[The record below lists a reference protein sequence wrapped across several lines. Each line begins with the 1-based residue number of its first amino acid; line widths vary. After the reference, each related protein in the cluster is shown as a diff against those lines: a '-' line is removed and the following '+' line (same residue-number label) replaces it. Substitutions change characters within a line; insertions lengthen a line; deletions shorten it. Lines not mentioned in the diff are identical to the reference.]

1 MTTKKHM
8 SEVPMIQRV
17 AAYLA
22 ILVGYFFYCY
32 NFVIIDYVRP
42 YIVEAYEG
50 ISLSDTAQ
58 FYTWQSVGALIG
70 ALSCAWFAGRFGK
83 KYTLITITA
92 LNGGAT
98 IVNMMF
104 TDYATWAAMRFI
116 IGLSLGGYFTVAVS
130 LMIGLFTP
138 TVRGKLTAFASS
150 MFSVALMVMGAYAAF
165 ISSIDAP
172 WESLMWVGG
181 IPPLAAA
188 FAMVF
193 VLPSDKNVIAY
204 GEEDSSANTG
214 QNTPA
219 KKGSWGEMLSKPY
232 RLLTITCL
240 LLAGLNFYGFQFFSG
255 FVTTYLKEVRQF
267 DGATIGV
274 IFSISAFGSL
284 FGAWVWGAVADKFG
298 RKVNAFGFILA
309 GIMASIFFI
318 APSDLMIGSLNML
331 AILGLIYNFGLSS
344 SAVWGGYFSELFP
357 AHLRS
362 YGAALFHGGRII
374 GMWAPMV
381 LIFIKERTD
390 LQTAMW
396 GSPIVWIVA
405 GLLWLSLPETLKGG
419 LFDKRKSNQPGERVN
434 LIQGADDSH
443 PPLSSQ

>member
-17 AAYLA
+17 TAYLA

-42 YIVEAYEG
+42 YIVEAYDG

-419 LFDKRKSNQPGERVN
+419 LFDKRKSNQPAN
-434 LIQGADDSH
+434 A
-443 PPLSSQ
+443 

>member
-42 YIVEAYEG
+42 YIVEAYDG

-181 IPPLAAA
+181 IPPLAAT

-419 LFDKRKSNQPGERVN
+419 LFDKRKSNQPAN
-434 LIQGADDSH
+434 A
-443 PPLSSQ
+443 

>member
-419 LFDKRKSNQPGERVN
+419 LFDKRKSNQPTN
-434 LIQGADDSH
+434 A
-443 PPLSSQ
+443 

>member
-381 LIFIKERTD
+381 LIFIKECTD

-419 LFDKRKSNQPGERVN
+419 LFDKRKSNQPAN
-434 LIQGADDSH
+434 A
-443 PPLSSQ
+443 

>member
-1 MTTKKHM
+1 MNAKKHM
-8 SEVPMIQRV
+8 SEVSMVQRV

-42 YIVEAYEG
+42 YIVESYDG
-50 ISLSDTAQ
+50 ISLANTAQ
-58 FYTWQSVGALIG
+58 LYTWQSVGALIG
-70 ALSCAWFAGRFGK
+70 ALSCAWFATKFGK
-83 KYTLITITA
+83 KSTLIAITA

-98 IVNMMF
+98 IVNLMF

-138 TVRGKLTAFASS
+138 NVRGKLTAFASS
-150 MFSVALMVMGAYAAF
+150 MFSVALMVMGAYAAY
-165 ISSIDAP
+165 IASVNAP
-172 WESLMWVGG
+172 WESLMLIGG
-181 IPPLAAA
+181 IPPLVAAVV
-188 FAMVF
+188 MIF
-193 VLPSDKNVIAY
+193 VLPGDKKVIAY
-204 GEEDSSANTG
+204 GEEEQTTTTG
-214 QNTPA
+214 EKVA
-219 KKGSWGEMLSKPY
+219 VKKGSWGEMLSQPY
-232 RLLTITCL
+232 RKITITCL
-240 LLAGLNFYGFQFFSG
+240 LLAGLNFYGFQFFGG
-255 FVTTYLKEVRQF
+255 FVTTYLRTVRMF
-267 DGATIGV
+267 DGATIGL

-284 FGAWVWGAVADKFG
+284 FGAWFWGAVADKYG

-309 GIMASIFFI
+309 GIMVSIFFV
-318 APSDLMIGSLNML
+318 APGNMMIGGLNML

-381 LIFIKERTD
+381 LVFIQERTD

-396 GSPIVWIVA
+396 GSPVVWILA
-405 GLLWLSLPETLKGG
+405 GLLWLSLPETLKSG
-419 LFDKRKSNQPGERVN
+419 LFSKNKDTETSRV
-434 LIQGADDSH
+434 
-443 PPLSSQ
+443 

>member
-42 YIVEAYEG
+42 YIVDAYDG
-50 ISLSDTAQ
+50 INLADTAQ

-70 ALSCAWFAGRFGK
+70 ALSCAWVASNFGK
-83 KYTLITITA
+83 KSTLIVITA

-98 IVNMMF
+98 IINMMF
-104 TDYATWAAMRFI
+104 TDYAMWAAMRFI
-116 IGLSLGGYFTVAVS
+116 IGISLGGYFTVAVS

-150 MFSVALMVMGAYAAF
+150 MFSVALMAMGAYAAF

-172 WESLMWVGG
+172 WQSLMWVGG

-188 FAMVF
+188 VVMIFI
-193 VLPSDKNVIAY
+193 LPSDKKVIAY
-204 GEEDSSANTG
+204 GEEDQAKAEESNA
-214 QNTPA
+214 PA
-219 KKGSWGEMLSKPY
+219 KKGSWGEMLSAPY
-232 RLLTITCL
+232 RKLTITCL
-240 LLAGLNFYGFQFFSG
+240 LLAGLNFYGYQFFSG

-267 DGATIGV
+267 DGATIGI

-284 FGAWVWGAVADKFG
+284 FGAWVWGAIADKYG

-309 GIMASIFFI
+309 GIMASVFFV
-318 APSDLMIGSLNML
+318 APSDVMIGSLNML
-331 AILGLIYNFGLSS
+331 AILGLIYNFGLSA

-362 YGAALFHGGRII
+362 FGAALFHGGRII

-381 LIFIKERTD
+381 LVFIQERSD
-390 LQTAMW
+390 LATAMW

-419 LFDKRKSNQPGERVN
+419 IFDKSKKAET
-434 LIQGADDSH
+434 AKA
-443 PPLSSQ
+443 

>member
-1 MTTKKHM
+1 MATKKHM

-22 ILVGYFFYCY
+22 ILAGYFFYCY

-42 YIVEAYEG
+42 YIVEAYDG

-181 IPPLAAA
+181 IPPLVAA

-318 APSDLMIGSLNML
+318 APSDLMIGGLNML

-419 LFDKRKSNQPGERVN
+419 LFDKRKSNQPAN
-434 LIQGADDSH
+434 A
-443 PPLSSQ
+443 

>member
-42 YIVEAYEG
+42 YIVEAYDG

-150 MFSVALMVMGAYAAF
+150 MFSVALMVIGAYAAF

-193 VLPSDKNVIAY
+193 VLPSDKKVIAY

-214 QNTPA
+214 QNTLA

-419 LFDKRKSNQPGERVN
+419 LFDKRKSNQPAN
-434 LIQGADDSH
+434 A
-443 PPLSSQ
+443 

>member
-1 MTTKKHM
+1 MNAKKHM
-8 SEVPMIQRV
+8 SEVSMVQRV

-42 YIVEAYEG
+42 YIVEAYDG
-50 ISLSDTAQ
+50 ISLANTAQ
-58 FYTWQSVGALIG
+58 LYTWQSVGALIG
-70 ALSCAWFAGRFGK
+70 ALSCAWFATKFGK
-83 KYTLITITA
+83 KSTLIAITA

-98 IVNMMF
+98 IVNLMF

-138 TVRGKLTAFASS
+138 NVRGKLTAFASS
-150 MFSVALMVMGAYAAF
+150 MFSVALMVMGAYAAY
-165 ISSIDAP
+165 IASVNAP
-172 WESLMWVGG
+172 WESLMLIGG
-181 IPPLAAA
+181 IPPLVAAVV
-188 FAMVF
+188 MIF
-193 VLPSDKNVIAY
+193 VLPGDKKVIAY
-204 GEEDSSANTG
+204 GEEEQTTTTG
-214 QNTPA
+214 EKVA
-219 KKGSWGEMLSKPY
+219 VKKGSWGEMLSQPY
-232 RLLTITCL
+232 RKITITCL
-240 LLAGLNFYGFQFFSG
+240 FLAGLNFYGFQFFGG
-255 FVTTYLKEVRQF
+255 FVTTYLRTVRMF
-267 DGATIGV
+267 DGATIGL

-284 FGAWVWGAVADKFG
+284 FGAWFWGAVADKYG

-309 GIMASIFFI
+309 GIMVSIFFV
-318 APSDLMIGSLNML
+318 APGNMVIGGLNML

-381 LIFIKERTD
+381 LVFIQERTD

-396 GSPIVWIVA
+396 GSPVVWILA
-405 GLLWLSLPETLKGG
+405 GLLWLSLPETLKSG
-419 LFDKRKSNQPGERVN
+419 LFSKNKDTETSRV
-434 LIQGADDSH
+434 
-443 PPLSSQ
+443 

>member
-70 ALSCAWFAGRFGK
+70 ALNCAWFAGRFGK

-419 LFDKRKSNQPGERVN
+419 LFDKRKSNQPAN
-434 LIQGADDSH
+434 A
-443 PPLSSQ
+443 

>member
-1 MTTKKHM
+1 MTKKHM
-8 SEVPMIQRV
+8 NEVPLIQRI

-50 ISLSDTAQ
+50 ISLADTAQ

-70 ALSCAWFAGRFGK
+70 ALSCAWFATNFGK
-83 KYTLITITA
+83 KPTLIAITA

-98 IVNMMF
+98 IINMMF
-104 TDYATWAAMRFI
+104 TDYTTWALMRLI
-116 IGLSLGGYFTVAVS
+116 IGISLGGYFTVAVS
-130 LMIGLFTP
+130 TMIGLFKP
-138 TVRGKLTAFASS
+138 SVRGKLTAFASS

-172 WESLMWVGG
+172 WQSIMWVGG
-181 IPPLAAA
+181 IPPLVAAA
-188 FAMVF
+188 VMVF
-193 VLPSDKNVIAY
+193 ILPSDKKYIAY
-204 GEEDSSANTG
+204 GEEENQATENA
-214 QNTPA
+214 PA
-219 KKGSWGEMLSKPY
+219 KKGSWGEMLSGPY
-232 RLLTITCL
+232 RRLTLTCL
-240 LLAGLNFYGFQFFSG
+240 LLAGLNFYGYQFFGG

-267 DGATIGV
+267 DGATVGI

-284 FGAWVWGAVADKFG
+284 FGAWTWGAIADKYG

-309 GIMASIFFI
+309 GVMAAIFFV
-318 APSDLMIGSLNML
+318 APSDVMIGSINML

-357 AHLRS
+357 SHLRS
-362 YGAALFHGGRII
+362 FGAALFHGGRII

-381 LIFIKERTD
+381 LVFIKDRTD
-390 LQTAMW
+390 LTTAMW
-396 GSPIVWIVA
+396 GSPIVWIIA
-405 GLLWLSLPETLKGG
+405 GLIWLSLPETLKTGI
-419 LFDKRKSNQPGERVN
+419 FAKKSEQKTEPVAN
-434 LIQGADDSH
+434 
-443 PPLSSQ
+443 

>member
-405 GLLWLSLPETLKGG
+405 G
-419 LFDKRKSNQPGERVN
+419 V
-434 LIQGADDSH
+434 
-443 PPLSSQ
+443 

>member
-42 YIVEAYEG
+42 YIVDAYDG
-50 ISLSDTAQ
+50 INLADTAQ
-58 FYTWQSVGALIG
+58 FYTWQSIGALIG
-70 ALSCAWFAGRFGK
+70 ALSCAWVASNFGK
-83 KYTLITITA
+83 KSTLIVITA

-98 IVNMMF
+98 IINMMF
-104 TDYATWAAMRFI
+104 TDYAMWAAMRFI
-116 IGLSLGGYFTVAVS
+116 IGISLGGYFTVAVS

-138 TVRGKLTAFASS
+138 SVRGKLTAFASS
-150 MFSVALMVMGAYAAF
+150 MFSVALMAMGAYAAF
-165 ISSIDAP
+165 ISSVDAP
-172 WESLMWVGG
+172 WQSLMWVGG
-181 IPPLAAA
+181 IPPLVAAA
-188 FAMVF
+188 LMMFI
-193 VLPSDKNVIAY
+193 LPSDKKVIAY
-204 GEEDSSANTG
+204 GEEDQQATTNAAGEVTE
-214 QNTPA
+214 A
-219 KKGSWGEMLSKPY
+219 KKGSWGEMISAPY
-232 RLLTITCL
+232 RKLTITCL
-240 LLAGLNFYGFQFFSG
+240 LLAGLNFYGYQFFSG

-267 DGATIGV
+267 DGATIGI

-284 FGAWVWGAVADKFG
+284 FGAWVWGAIADKYG

-309 GIMASIFFI
+309 GVMASVFFV
-318 APSDLMIGSLNML
+318 APSDMMIGSLNML
-331 AILGLIYNFGLSS
+331 AILGLVYNFGLSA

-362 YGAALFHGGRII
+362 FGAALFHGGRII

-381 LIFIKERTD
+381 LVFIQARSD
-390 LQTAMW
+390 LETAMW

-419 LFDKRKSNQPGERVN
+419 IFDKSKKAETAQ
-434 LIQGADDSH
+434 A
-443 PPLSSQ
+443 

>member
-17 AAYLA
+17 AAYLV
-22 ILVGYFFYCY
+22 ILIGYFFYCY

-42 YIVEAYEG
+42 YIVDAYDG
-50 ISLSDTAQ
+50 INLADTAQ
-58 FYTWQSVGALIG
+58 FYTWQSIGALIG
-70 ALSCAWFAGRFGK
+70 ALSCAWVASNVGK
-83 KYTLITITA
+83 KSTLIAITA

-98 IVNMMF
+98 IINMMF
-104 TDYATWAAMRFI
+104 TDYAMWAAMRFI
-116 IGLSLGGYFTVAVS
+116 IGVSLGGYFTVAVS

-138 TVRGKLTAFASS
+138 SVRGKLTAFASS

-172 WESLMWVGG
+172 WQSLMWVGG
-181 IPPLAAA
+181 IPPLVAAA
-188 FAMVF
+188 LMIFI
-193 VLPSDKNVIAY
+193 LPSDKNVIAY
-204 GEEDSSANTG
+204 GEEDQAAAEAS
-214 QNTPA
+214 NTPV
-219 KKGSWGEMLSKPY
+219 KKGSWGEMLSGPY
-232 RLLTITCL
+232 RKLTITCL
-240 LLAGLNFYGFQFFSG
+240 LLAGLNFYGYQFFSG

-267 DGATIGV
+267 DGATIGI

-284 FGAWVWGAVADKFG
+284 FGAWIWGAIADKYG

-309 GIMASIFFI
+309 GIMSSVFFV
-318 APSDLMIGSLNML
+318 APSDVMIGSLNML
-331 AILGLIYNFGLSS
+331 AILGLIYNFGLSA

-362 YGAALFHGGRII
+362 FGAALFHGGRII

-381 LIFIKERTD
+381 LVFIQERSD
-390 LQTAMW
+390 LETAMW

-419 LFDKRKSNQPGERVN
+419 IFDKSKKSEVEKV
-434 LIQGADDSH
+434 
-443 PPLSSQ
+443 

>member
-42 YIVEAYEG
+42 YIVDAYDG
-50 ISLSDTAQ
+50 INLADTAQ
-58 FYTWQSVGALIG
+58 FYTWQSIGALIG
-70 ALSCAWFAGRFGK
+70 ALSCAWVASNFGK
-83 KYTLITITA
+83 KSTLIVITA

-98 IVNMMF
+98 IINMMF
-104 TDYATWAAMRFI
+104 TDYAMWAAMRFI
-116 IGLSLGGYFTVAVS
+116 IGISLGGYFTVAVS

-150 MFSVALMVMGAYAAF
+150 MFSVALMAMGAYAAF

-172 WESLMWVGG
+172 WQSLMWVGG
-181 IPPLAAA
+181 IPPLVAAA
-188 FAMVF
+188 LMIFI
-193 VLPSDKNVIAY
+193 LPSDKKVIAY
-204 GEEDSSANTG
+204 GEEDQAAAEASNV
-214 QNTPA
+214 PV
-219 KKGSWGEMLSKPY
+219 KKGSWGEMLSGPY
-232 RLLTITCL
+232 RKLTITCL
-240 LLAGLNFYGFQFFSG
+240 LLAGLNFYGYQFFSG

-267 DGATIGV
+267 DGATIGI

-284 FGAWVWGAVADKFG
+284 FGAWVWGAIADKYG

-309 GIMASIFFI
+309 GVMASVFFV
-318 APSDLMIGSLNML
+318 APNDVMIGSLNML
-331 AILGLIYNFGLSS
+331 AILGLIYNFGLSA

-362 YGAALFHGGRII
+362 FGAALFHGGRII

-381 LIFIKERTD
+381 LVFIQERSD
-390 LQTAMW
+390 LETAMW

-419 LFDKRKSNQPGERVN
+419 LFDKSKKAE
-434 LIQGADDSH
+434 AAKA
-443 PPLSSQ
+443 

>member
-1 MTTKKHM
+1 MNAKKHM
-8 SEVPMIQRV
+8 SEVSMVQRV

-42 YIVEAYEG
+42 YIVEAYDG
-50 ISLSDTAQ
+50 ISLANTAQ
-58 FYTWQSVGALIG
+58 LYTWQSVGALIG
-70 ALSCAWFAGRFGK
+70 ALSCAWFATKFGK
-83 KYTLITITA
+83 KSTLIAITA

-98 IVNMMF
+98 IVNLMF
-104 TDYATWAAMRFI
+104 TEYATWAAMRFI

-138 TVRGKLTAFASS
+138 NVRGKLTAFASS
-150 MFSVALMVMGAYAAF
+150 MFSVALMVMGAYAAY
-165 ISSIDAP
+165 IASVNAP
-172 WESLMWVGG
+172 WESLMLIGG
-181 IPPLAAA
+181 IPPLVAAVV
-188 FAMVF
+188 MIF
-193 VLPSDKNVIAY
+193 VLPGDKKVIAY
-204 GEEDSSANTG
+204 GEEEQTTTTG
-214 QNTPA
+214 EKVA
-219 KKGSWGEMLSKPY
+219 VKKGSWGEMLSQPY
-232 RLLTITCL
+232 RKITITCL
-240 LLAGLNFYGFQFFSG
+240 LLAGLNFYGFQFFGG
-255 FVTTYLKEVRQF
+255 FVTTYLRTVRMF
-267 DGATIGV
+267 DGATIGL

-284 FGAWVWGAVADKFG
+284 FGAWFWGAVADKYG

-309 GIMASIFFI
+309 GIMVSIFFV
-318 APSDLMIGSLNML
+318 APGNMVIGGLNML

-381 LIFIKERTD
+381 LVFIQERTD

-396 GSPIVWIVA
+396 GSPVVWILA
-405 GLLWLSLPETLKGG
+405 GLLWLSLPETLKSG
-419 LFDKRKSNQPGERVN
+419 LFSKNKDTETSRV
-434 LIQGADDSH
+434 
-443 PPLSSQ
+443 

>member
-42 YIVEAYEG
+42 YIVDAYDG
-50 ISLSDTAQ
+50 INLADTAQ

-70 ALSCAWFAGRFGK
+70 ALSCAWVASNFGK
-83 KYTLITITA
+83 KSTLIVITA

-98 IVNMMF
+98 IINMMF
-104 TDYATWAAMRFI
+104 TDYAMWAAMRFI
-116 IGLSLGGYFTVAVS
+116 IGISLGGYFTVAVS

-150 MFSVALMVMGAYAAF
+150 MFSVALMAMGAYAAF

-172 WESLMWVGG
+172 WQSLMWVGG

-188 FAMVF
+188 VVMIFI
-193 VLPSDKNVIAY
+193 LPSDKKVIAY
-204 GEEDSSANTG
+204 GEEDQAKAEASNAS
-214 QNTPA
+214 A
-219 KKGSWGEMLSKPY
+219 KKGSWGEMLSAPY
-232 RLLTITCL
+232 RKLTITCL
-240 LLAGLNFYGFQFFSG
+240 LLAGLNFYGYQFFSG

-267 DGATIGV
+267 DGATIGI

-284 FGAWVWGAVADKFG
+284 FGAWVWGAIADKYG

-309 GIMASIFFI
+309 GIMASVFFV
-318 APSDLMIGSLNML
+318 APSDVMIGSLNML
-331 AILGLIYNFGLSS
+331 AILGLIYNFGLSA

-362 YGAALFHGGRII
+362 FGAALFHGGRII

-381 LIFIKERTD
+381 LVFIQERSD
-390 LQTAMW
+390 LATAMW

-419 LFDKRKSNQPGERVN
+419 IFDKSKKAE
-434 LIQGADDSH
+434 AAKA
-443 PPLSSQ
+443 

>member
-42 YIVEAYEG
+42 YIVDAYDG
-50 ISLSDTAQ
+50 INLADTAQ

-70 ALSCAWFAGRFGK
+70 ALSCAWVASNFGK
-83 KYTLITITA
+83 KSTLIVITA

-98 IVNMMF
+98 IINMMF
-104 TDYATWAAMRFI
+104 TDYAMWAAMRFI
-116 IGLSLGGYFTVAVS
+116 IGISLGGYFTVAVS

-150 MFSVALMVMGAYAAF
+150 MFSVALMAMGAYAAF

-172 WESLMWVGG
+172 WQSLMWVGG
-181 IPPLAAA
+181 IPPLVAAA
-188 FAMVF
+188 LMIFI
-193 VLPSDKNVIAY
+193 LPSDKKVIAY
-204 GEEDSSANTG
+204 GEEEQAEAEG
-214 QNTPA
+214 ANTPA
-219 KKGSWGEMLSKPY
+219 KKGSWGEMLSAPY
-232 RLLTITCL
+232 RKLTITCL
-240 LLAGLNFYGFQFFSG
+240 LLAGLNFYGYQFFSG

-267 DGATIGV
+267 DGATIGI

-284 FGAWVWGAVADKFG
+284 FGAWVWGAIADKYG

-309 GIMASIFFI
+309 GVMASVFFV
-318 APSDLMIGSLNML
+318 APSDVMIGSLNML

-362 YGAALFHGGRII
+362 YGAALFHGGRIL

-381 LIFIKERTD
+381 LIFIQERTD

-396 GSPIVWIVA
+396 GSPIVWILA
-405 GLLWLSLPETLKGG
+405 GLLWLTLPETLKGG
-419 LFDKRKSNQPGERVN
+419 IFDKSKKAE
-434 LIQGADDSH
+434 AAKA
-443 PPLSSQ
+443 

>member
-42 YIVEAYEG
+42 YIVEAYDG

-357 AHLRS
+357 AHLLS

-419 LFDKRKSNQPGERVN
+419 LFDKRKSNQP
-434 LIQGADDSH
+434 
-443 PPLSSQ
+443 

>member
-1 MTTKKHM
+1 MNAKKHM
-8 SEVPMIQRV
+8 SEVSMVQRV

-32 NFVIIDYVRP
+32 NFVIINYVRP
-42 YIVEAYEG
+42 YIVEAYDG
-50 ISLSDTAQ
+50 ISLANTAQ
-58 FYTWQSVGALIG
+58 LYTWQSVGALIG
-70 ALSCAWFAGRFGK
+70 ALSCAWFATKFGK
-83 KYTLITITA
+83 KSTLIAITA

-98 IVNMMF
+98 IVNLMF

-138 TVRGKLTAFASS
+138 NVRGKLTAFASS
-150 MFSVALMVMGAYAAF
+150 MFSVALMVMGAYAAY
-165 ISSIDAP
+165 IASVNAP
-172 WESLMWVGG
+172 WESLMLIGG
-181 IPPLAAA
+181 IPPLVAAVV
-188 FAMVF
+188 MIF
-193 VLPSDKNVIAY
+193 VLPGDKKVIAY
-204 GEEDSSANTG
+204 GEEEQTTTTG
-214 QNTPA
+214 EKVA
-219 KKGSWGEMLSKPY
+219 VKKGSWGEMLSQPY
-232 RLLTITCL
+232 RKITITCL
-240 LLAGLNFYGFQFFSG
+240 LLAGLNFYGFQFFGG
-255 FVTTYLKEVRQF
+255 FVTTYLRTVRMF
-267 DGATIGV
+267 DGATIGL

-284 FGAWVWGAVADKFG
+284 FGAWFWGAVADKYG

-309 GIMASIFFI
+309 GIMVSIFFV
-318 APSDLMIGSLNML
+318 APGNMVIGGLNML

-381 LIFIKERTD
+381 LVFIQERTD

-396 GSPIVWIVA
+396 GSPVVWILA
-405 GLLWLSLPETLKGG
+405 GLLWLSLPETLKSG
-419 LFDKRKSNQPGERVN
+419 LFSKNKDTETSRV
-434 LIQGADDSH
+434 
-443 PPLSSQ
+443 

>member
-1 MTTKKHM
+1 MNSKKHM
-8 SEVPMIQRV
+8 SEVPIIQRV
-17 AAYLA
+17 TAYLA

-42 YIVEAYEG
+42 YIVEAYDG

-70 ALSCAWFAGRFGK
+70 ALSCAWFATKFGK
-83 KYTLITITA
+83 KSTLITITA

-98 IVNMMF
+98 IINMMF
-104 TDYATWAAMRFI
+104 TDYTTWAAMRFI

-181 IPPLAAA
+181 IPPLVAAL
-188 FAMVF
+188 AMIF
-193 VLPSDKNVIAY
+193 VLPSDKKVIAY
-204 GEEDSSANTG
+204 GEEEQVSESGTS
-214 QNTPA
+214 TPA
-219 KKGSWGEMLSKPY
+219 KQGSWGEMLSRPY
-232 RLLTITCL
+232 RTLTISCI

-284 FGAWVWGAVADKFG
+284 FGAWVWGAIADKYG

-309 GIMASIFFI
+309 GVMASVFFI
-318 APSDLMIGSLNML
+318 APSDVMIGSLNML

-357 AHLRS
+357 ARLRS

-381 LIFIKERTD
+381 LIFIQERTD

-419 LFDKRKSNQPGERVN
+419 LFDKKKRAQAA
-434 LIQGADDSH
+434 QA
-443 PPLSSQ
+443 

>member
-32 NFVIIDYVRP
+32 NFVIIDYVCP
-42 YIVEAYEG
+42 YIVEAYDG

-419 LFDKRKSNQPGERVN
+419 LFDKRKSNQPAN
-434 LIQGADDSH
+434 A
-443 PPLSSQ
+443 

>member
-42 YIVEAYEG
+42 YIVEAYDG

-116 IGLSLGGYFTVAVS
+116 IGLSLGGHFTVAVS

-419 LFDKRKSNQPGERVN
+419 LFDKRKSNQPAN
-434 LIQGADDSH
+434 A
-443 PPLSSQ
+443 

>member
-419 LFDKRKSNQPGERVN
+419 LFDKRKSNQPVN
-434 LIQGADDSH
+434 V
-443 PPLSSQ
+443 

>member
-1 MTTKKHM
+1 MTAKRHM

-42 YIVEAYEG
+42 YIVEAYDG

-58 FYTWQSVGALIG
+58 FYTWQSLGALIG
-70 ALSCAWFAGRFGK
+70 ALSCAWLATKFGK
-83 KYTLITITA
+83 KNTLIVITA

-104 TDYATWAAMRFI
+104 TDYTTWAVMRFI
-116 IGLSLGGYFTVAVS
+116 VGISLGGYFTVAVS
-130 LMIGLFTP
+130 MMIGLFKP

-150 MFSVALMVMGAYAAF
+150 MFSVALMAMGAYAAF
-165 ISSIDAP
+165 ISSVNAP
-172 WESLMWVGG
+172 WQSLMWVGG
-181 IPPLAAA
+181 VPPLAAA
-188 FAMVF
+188 VIMVF
-193 VLPSDKNVIAY
+193 ILPSDKKVIAY
-204 GEEDSSANTG
+204 GEEEQEKSSSEEVKT
-214 QNTPA
+214 
-219 KKGSWGEMLSKPY
+219 GSWGEMLSKPY
-232 RLLTITCL
+232 RMITITCL
-240 LLAGLNFYGFQFFSG
+240 LLAGLNFYGYQFFSG

-267 DGATIGV
+267 DGATIGL

-284 FGAWVWGAVADKFG
+284 FGAWVWGAIADKFG

-309 GIMASIFFI
+309 GIMVSIFFV
-318 APSDLMIGSLNML
+318 APSDVMIGSLNML
-331 AILGLIYNFGLSS
+331 ALLGLIYNFGLSA

-357 AHLRS
+357 PHLRS
-362 YGAALFHGGRII
+362 FGAALFHGGRII
-374 GMWAPMV
+374 GMFAPMV
-381 LIFIKERTD
+381 LIFIQERTD

-419 LFDKRKSNQPGERVN
+419 VFDKNKKAQS
-434 LIQGADDSH
+434 ATA
-443 PPLSSQ
+443 

>member
-42 YIVEAYEG
+42 YIIEAYDG

-214 QNTPA
+214 QNTLA

-419 LFDKRKSNQPGERVN
+419 LFDKRKSNQPAN
-434 LIQGADDSH
+434 A
-443 PPLSSQ
+443 

>member
-8 SEVPMIQRV
+8 SEVPIAQRI

-42 YIVEAYEG
+42 YIVEAYDG
-50 ISLSDTAQ
+50 ISLADTAQ

-70 ALSCAWFAGRFGK
+70 ALSCAWVASNFGK
-83 KYTLITITA
+83 KSTLIVITA

-98 IVNMMF
+98 ILNMMF
-104 TDYATWAAMRFI
+104 TDYTMWALMRFI
-116 IGLSLGGYFTVAVS
+116 IGISLGGYFTVAVS

-165 ISSIDAP
+165 ITSIDAP
-172 WESLMWVGG
+172 WQSLMWVGG
-181 IPPLAAA
+181 IPPLVAAA
-188 FAMVF
+188 IMIFI
-193 VLPSDKNVIAY
+193 LPNDKKIIAY
-204 GEEDSSANTG
+204 GEESENDATN
-214 QNTPA
+214 NDTPV
-219 KKGSWGEMLSKPY
+219 KKGTWGEMLSKPY
-232 RLLTITCL
+232 RTITITCL
-240 LLAGLNFYGFQFFSG
+240 LLAGLNFYGYQFFSG
-255 FVTTYLKEVRQF
+255 FVTTYLRDVRQF
-267 DGATIGV
+267 DGATIGM

-284 FGAWVWGAVADKFG
+284 FGAWIWGAVADKYG

-309 GIMASIFFI
+309 GIMVSIFFI
-318 APSDLMIGSLNML
+318 APSDVMIGSLNML
-331 AILGLIYNFGLSS
+331 ALLGLIYNFGLSA

-381 LIFIKERTD
+381 LVFIQERSS
-390 LQTAMW
+390 LETAMW
-396 GSPIVWIVA
+396 GSPIIWILA
-405 GLLWLSLPETLKGG
+405 GLLWLSLPETLKDGI
-419 LFDKRKSNQPGERVN
+419 FDRNKKRKTAQ
-434 LIQGADDSH
+434 A
-443 PPLSSQ
+443 

>member
-1 MTTKKHM
+1 MNAKRHM

-42 YIVEAYEG
+42 YIVGAYDG

-70 ALSCAWFAGRFGK
+70 ALSCAWFATKFGK
-83 KYTLITITA
+83 KSTLITITA

-98 IVNMMF
+98 IINMMF
-104 TDYATWAAMRFI
+104 TDYTTWAAMRFI

-165 ISSIDAP
+165 IASIDAP
-172 WESLMWVGG
+172 WESLMLVGG

-188 FAMVF
+188 VVMIF
-193 VLPSDKNVIAY
+193 VLPSDSKVIAY
-204 GEEDSSANTG
+204 GEEEQAKAEESNA
-214 QNTPA
+214 PA

-232 RLLTITCL
+232 RKITLTCL
-240 LLAGLNFYGFQFFSG
+240 LLAGLNFYGFQFFGG
-255 FVTTYLKEVRQF
+255 FVTTYLRDVRMF
-267 DGATIGV
+267 DGATIGL

-284 FGAWVWGAVADKFG
+284 FGAWFWGWVADKFG

-309 GIMASIFFI
+309 GIMVSIFFV
-318 APSDLMIGSLNML
+318 APGDMVIGGLNML
-331 AILGLIYNFGLSS
+331 ALLGLIYNFGLSS

-362 YGAALFHGGRII
+362 YGAALFHGGRIL

-381 LIFIKERTD
+381 LIFIQERTD

-396 GSPIVWIVA
+396 GSPIVWILA

-419 LFDKRKSNQPGERVN
+419 VFDKSKKAE
-434 LIQGADDSH
+434 AAKA
-443 PPLSSQ
+443 

>member
-1 MTTKKHM
+1 MNTKKHM
-8 SEVPMIQRV
+8 SEVPMVQRV
-17 AAYLA
+17 AAYAA

-42 YIVEAYEG
+42 YIVEAYDG

-70 ALSCAWFAGRFGK
+70 ALSCAWFASNLGK
-83 KYTLITITA
+83 KSTLIAITA

-98 IVNMMF
+98 IINMMF
-104 TDYATWAAMRFI
+104 TDYATWAAMRLI
-116 IGLSLGGYFTVAVS
+116 IGISLGGYFTVAVS

-138 TVRGKLTAFASS
+138 SVRGKLTAFASS

-172 WESLMWVGG
+172 WQSLMWVGG
-181 IPPLAAA
+181 VPPLAAA
-188 FAMVF
+188 IVMIFI
-193 VLPSDKNVIAY
+193 LPSDKKVIAY
-204 GEEDSSANTG
+204 GEEDQHDATT
-214 QNTPA
+214 NTPA

-232 RLLTITCL
+232 RTLTITCL
-240 LLAGLNFYGFQFFSG
+240 LLAGLNFYGYQFFSG

-267 DGATIGV
+267 DGATVGI

-284 FGAWVWGAVADKFG
+284 FGAWVWGAIADKYG

-309 GIMASIFFI
+309 GVMASVFFV
-318 APSDLMIGSLNML
+318 APSDAMIGGLNLL
-331 AILGLIYNFGLSS
+331 ALLGLIYNFGLSA

-362 YGAALFHGGRII
+362 FGAALFHGGRII

-381 LIFIKERTD
+381 LIFIKERSD
-390 LQTAMW
+390 LETAMW
-396 GSPIVWIVA
+396 GSPIVWIIA

-419 LFDKRKSNQPGERVN
+419 VFDKKKSLKESN
-434 LIQGADDSH
+434 A
-443 PPLSSQ
+443 

>member
-42 YIVEAYEG
+42 YIVEAYDG

-214 QNTPA
+214 QNTPT

-419 LFDKRKSNQPGERVN
+419 LFDKRKNNQPAN
-434 LIQGADDSH
+434 A
-443 PPLSSQ
+443 

>member
-42 YIVEAYEG
+42 YIVDAYDG
-50 ISLSDTAQ
+50 INLADTAQ
-58 FYTWQSVGALIG
+58 FYTWQSIGALIG
-70 ALSCAWFAGRFGK
+70 ALSCAWVASNFGK
-83 KYTLITITA
+83 KSTLIVITA

-98 IVNMMF
+98 IINMMF
-104 TDYATWAAMRFI
+104 TDYAMWAAMRFI
-116 IGLSLGGYFTVAVS
+116 IGISLGGYFTVAVS

-138 TVRGKLTAFASS
+138 SVRGKLTAFASS
-150 MFSVALMVMGAYAAF
+150 MFSVALMAMGAYAAF

-172 WESLMWVGG
+172 WQSLMWVGG
-181 IPPLAAA
+181 IPPLVAAA
-188 FAMVF
+188 LMIFI
-193 VLPSDKNVIAY
+193 LPSDKKVIAY
-204 GEEDSSANTG
+204 GEEDQQATTNAAGEVTE
-214 QNTPA
+214 A
-219 KKGSWGEMLSKPY
+219 KKGSWGEMISAPY
-232 RLLTITCL
+232 RKLTITCL
-240 LLAGLNFYGFQFFSG
+240 LLAGLNFYGYQFFSG

-267 DGATIGV
+267 DGATIGI

-284 FGAWVWGAVADKFG
+284 FGAWVWGAIADKYG

-309 GIMASIFFI
+309 GVMASVFFV
-318 APSDLMIGSLNML
+318 APSDMMIGSLNML
-331 AILGLIYNFGLSS
+331 AILGLIYNFGLSA

-362 YGAALFHGGRII
+362 FGAALFHGGRII

-381 LIFIKERTD
+381 LVFIQARSD
-390 LQTAMW
+390 LETAMW

-419 LFDKRKSNQPGERVN
+419 IFDKSKKAET
-434 LIQGADDSH
+434 AKA
-443 PPLSSQ
+443 

>member
-1 MTTKKHM
+1 MDAKKHM

-42 YIVEAYEG
+42 YIVEAYDG
-50 ISLSDTAQ
+50 ISLADTAQ

-70 ALSCAWFAGRFGK
+70 ALSCAWFASNFGK
-83 KYTLITITA
+83 KPTLIAITA

-98 IVNMMF
+98 IINMMF
-104 TDYATWAAMRFI
+104 TDYTTWAAMRLI

-165 ISSIDAP
+165 LSEIDAP
-172 WESLMWVGG
+172 WQSLMWVGG

-188 FAMVF
+188 VVMIFI
-193 VLPSDKNVIAY
+193 LPSDKKVIAY
-204 GEEDSSANTG
+204 GEEEQAEKAT
-214 QNTPA
+214 TEATA
-219 KKGSWGEMLSKPY
+219 KKGSWGEMLSAPY
-232 RLLTITCL
+232 RKLTITCL
-240 LLAGLNFYGFQFFSG
+240 LLAGLNFYGYQFFSG
-255 FVTTYLKEVRQF
+255 FVTTYLKEVREF
-267 DGATIGV
+267 DGATIGI

-284 FGAWVWGAVADKFG
+284 FGAWVWGAIADKFG

-309 GIMASIFFI
+309 GIMASVFFV
-318 APSDLMIGSLNML
+318 APSDVMIGSLNML
-331 AILGLIYNFGLSS
+331 AILGLIYNFGLSA

-362 YGAALFHGGRII
+362 FGAALFHGGRII

-381 LIFIKERTD
+381 LVFIKERSD
-390 LQTAMW
+390 LATAMW

-419 LFDKRKSNQPGERVN
+419 IFYKKKQDAQTAN
-434 LIQGADDSH
+434 A
-443 PPLSSQ
+443 

>member
-42 YIVEAYEG
+42 YIVDAYDG
-50 ISLSDTAQ
+50 INLADTAQ
-58 FYTWQSVGALIG
+58 FYTWQSIGALIG
-70 ALSCAWFAGRFGK
+70 ALSCAWVASNFGK
-83 KYTLITITA
+83 KSTLIVITA

-98 IVNMMF
+98 IINMMF
-104 TDYATWAAMRFI
+104 TDYAMWAAMRFI
-116 IGLSLGGYFTVAVS
+116 IGISLGGYFTVAVS

-150 MFSVALMVMGAYAAF
+150 MFSVALMAMGAYAAL

-172 WESLMWVGG
+172 WQSLMWVGG
-181 IPPLAAA
+181 IPPLVAAA
-188 FAMVF
+188 LMIFI
-193 VLPSDKNVIAY
+193 LPSDKKVIAY
-204 GEEDSSANTG
+204 GEEDQAAAEASNV
-214 QNTPA
+214 PV
-219 KKGSWGEMLSKPY
+219 KKGSWGEMLSGPY
-232 RLLTITCL
+232 RKLTITCL
-240 LLAGLNFYGFQFFSG
+240 LLAGLNFYGYQFFSG

-267 DGATIGV
+267 DGATIGI

-284 FGAWVWGAVADKFG
+284 FGAWVWGAIADKYG

-309 GIMASIFFI
+309 GVMASVFFV
-318 APSDLMIGSLNML
+318 APNDVMIGSLNML
-331 AILGLIYNFGLSS
+331 AILGLIYNFGLSA

-362 YGAALFHGGRII
+362 FGAALFHGGRII

-381 LIFIKERTD
+381 LVFIQERSD
-390 LQTAMW
+390 LETAMW

-419 LFDKRKSNQPGERVN
+419 LFDKSKKAE
-434 LIQGADDSH
+434 AAKA
-443 PPLSSQ
+443 

>member
-42 YIVEAYEG
+42 YIVEAYDG

-150 MFSVALMVMGAYAAF
+150 MFSVALMVMGVYAAF

-214 QNTPA
+214 QNTLA

-419 LFDKRKSNQPGERVN
+419 LFDKRKSNQPAN
-434 LIQGADDSH
+434 A
-443 PPLSSQ
+443 